1 LMRRNPMPPLA
12 EKSHSPSRGHKG
24 DRIEARLATEI
35 KAVIEH
41 AARLVGISAS
51 EFVVLHSHEAARAVI
66 SEHERWSLDRQ
77 QSIAFV
83 EAIIIP
89 PEPNDALRK
98 AADIVPRSR
107 DRVPRRGV
115 TDGSVSTTSG

>member
-1 LMRRNPMPPLA
+1 MPTLA
-12 EKSHSPSRGHKG
+12 EKTHSPSRGQKG

-41 AARLVGISAS
+41 AARLAGISAS
-51 EFVVLHSHEAARAVI
+51 EFVVLHSHEAARNVI

-83 EAIIIP
+83 EALINP

-98 AADIVPRSR
+98 AAEIYKER
-107 DRVPRRGV
+107 
-115 TDGSVSTTSG
+115 